1 MIIKLIG
8 LGIRDYAR
16 DKFNLF
22 DCVIVVISTVEI
34 VLKLANIDGLSSGGA
49 ISAFRGIRLLR
60 VFKLA
65 RSWKSF
71 QEMLIKI
78 AKSLKDISN
87 FSVLLFLFMFTY
99 ALLGMELF
107 AYRVA
112 FAADGQVD
120 SNGSAPRANFNSFL
134 EGITTIYIVLIGE
147 VSNSA
152 QILHRIGTW

>member
-1 MIIKLIG
+1 MVIKLIG
-8 LGIRDYAR
+8 LGVQGYAR

-34 VLKLANIDGLSSGGA
+34 IFKMASVDGLSAGGA

-71 QEMLIKI
+71 QEMLLKM
-78 AKSLKDISN
+78 AKSLKDISS

-107 AYRVA
+107 AHRVA
-112 FAADGQVD
+112 YDSDGEVD
-120 SNGSAPRANFNSFL
+120 SNGSPPRANFNSFL

-147 VSNSA
+147 VRRTTNV
-152 QILHRIGTW
+152 HRIGI